1 MASKVKIFVCFN
13 TNNLSNLDAMGTIQK
28 DVETKVSPV
37 GLISINIKD

>member
-13 TNNLSNLDAMGTIQK
+13 ANNLFNLDAMGIIQK

-37 GLISINIKD
+37 GLISINTKD